1 MAVDPI
7 SAGTQIIDTA
17 MNVANTI
24 NNINDVNTRRRY
36 EQSLAN
42 LSFDQKAALNDAL
55 INAQSESQRLA
66 ILAQVLGGT
75 TQTRI
80 NAMAQIQAEKEK
92 TKKFVLVSVIV
103 GVVVLGAIV
112 LTLRNK

>member
-1 MAVDPI
+1 MAI
-7 SAGTQIIDTA
+7 QAATAAIDTA
-17 MNVANTI
+17 LGVASTI
-24 NNINDVNTRRRY
+24 NAINDVNTRRRY

-42 LSFDQKAALNDAL
+42 LSFDQKAALNEAL

-92 TKKFVLVSVIV
+92 SKRYLTLGVIL
-103 GVVVLGAIV
+103 GVVVIGAIF